1 MWLQAYNIS
10 YNIEPHLN
18 LLLSTDAKLFGR
30 ISLSEATVIIVSLA
44 IQTRFRYFFNVK

>member
-10 YNIEPHLN
+10 YNIEPH

-30 ISLSEATVIIVSLA
+30 ISLSEATVIIASLA